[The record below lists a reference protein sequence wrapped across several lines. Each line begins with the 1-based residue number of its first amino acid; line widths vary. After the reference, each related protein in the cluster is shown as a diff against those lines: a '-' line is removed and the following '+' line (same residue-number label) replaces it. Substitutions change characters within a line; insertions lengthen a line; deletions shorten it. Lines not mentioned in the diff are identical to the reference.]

1 MHLWKSSNQYNR
13 NGIGAIFIAIA
24 RMMKGLV
31 INFELSVPAA
41 NLMLL

>member
-1 MHLWKSSNQYNR
+1 MEKQQPVQPKWY
-13 NGIGAIFIAIA
+13 GAIFIAIA

-41 NLMLL
+41 NVMLLWQR